1 MLVVVDSKKKHSA
14 PRLLSNQSLTGPQ
27 KVLQQVELQSSTALT
42 FPNTTS
48 STTSGGTILATANF
62 TGSGNFSVVALPT
75 VTSSNN
81 CGVFTSPL
89 LRLAVLVASVD
100 ATVSPFSPTGLR
112 HTETLARLCDAAR
125 CAFLNVIS
133 LFASYGGS
141 PGFAKLI
148 PLAALPCDDQLVLL
162 KLSQH
167 QLAFL
172 L

>member
-1 MLVVVDSKKKHSA
+1 MLVVDSKKKHSA
-14 PRLLSNQSLTGPQ
+14 PCLLSNQSLTGPQ
-27 KVLQQVELQSSTALT
+27 KKVLQQVELQSSTALT

-100 ATVSPFSPTGLR
+100 ATVSPFSPTGLYGTQR
-112 HTETLARLCDAAR
+112 LWHACVMLLDVHSSTSYRCLLATWRKSRLCQADTLG
-125 CAFLNVIS
+125 C
-133 LFASYGGS
+133 
-141 PGFAKLI
+141 P
-148 PLAALPCDDQLVLL
+148 AL
-162 KLSQH
+162 
-167 QLAFL
+167 
-172 L
+172 